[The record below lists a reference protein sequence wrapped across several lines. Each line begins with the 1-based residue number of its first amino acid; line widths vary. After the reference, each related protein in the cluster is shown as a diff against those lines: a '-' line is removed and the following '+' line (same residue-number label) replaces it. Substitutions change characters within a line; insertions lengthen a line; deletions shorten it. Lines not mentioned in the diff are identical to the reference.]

1 MTLPSV
7 GQALRRDTRNPDK
20 TLWSGCKSHTVL
32 SLPAGSSQAVLH
44 PRRSPLVCVKGG
56 FFIYAQLAVDY
67 NASIPHCKPEILRT
81 FVGWCGEHTLPGGE

>member
-1 MTLPSV
+1 
-7 GQALRRDTRNPDK
+7 
-20 TLWSGCKSHTVL
+20 
-32 SLPAGSSQAVLH
+32 
-44 PRRSPLVCVKGG
+44 VKGG